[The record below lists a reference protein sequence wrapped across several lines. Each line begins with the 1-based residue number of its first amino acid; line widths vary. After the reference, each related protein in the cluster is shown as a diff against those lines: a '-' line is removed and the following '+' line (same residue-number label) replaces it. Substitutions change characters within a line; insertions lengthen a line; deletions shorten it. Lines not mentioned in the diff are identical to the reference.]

1 VGQAVYQI
9 GAASSVFNDLLEPS
23 RYKALYG
30 GRASAKS
37 HFFAECMIANAAM
50 NTGFRGLCVREV
62 QKSLKE
68 SAKRLLEDKI
78 NVMGYGARF
87 NVKHDEIATPG
98 GGVISFTGMNQQNSE
113 SVKSYE
119 NYSVCWVEEASV
131 FSARSLELIR
141 PTIRAPGSELWFSW
155 NPHHASDPVDKFFRG
170 LSPPDNSIVRKV
182 TYENNEYLPHEMVA
196 EMQMDKKNSPD
207 RFAHIWLG
215 EYAPNKVGAIW
226 NMANIHENRRHEI
239 PPLKRILVSVDPA
252 ISNTDYSDEH
262 GIIAGGVGED
272 GRGYII
278 DDVSIHGSPQ
288 QWAERAVATYDKY
301 DADAIVVERN
311 QGGDMVRHTLQT
323 VRPSIK
329 VIDVVAT
336 RGKHV
341 RAEPISAMYAINQ
354 VSHVGSFPELESQ
367 MCQMTAGGYEG
378 NGSPDRCDAMV
389 WLLTELFP
397 SIIRKSAKKQHNKPR
412 SGGWMG

>member
-1 VGQAVYQI
+1 
-9 GAASSVFNDLLEPS
+9 
-23 RYKALYG
+23 
-30 GRASAKS
+30 
-37 HFFAECMIANAAM
+37 MIANAAM

-87 NVKHDEIATPG
+87 NVKHDEIGTPG

-155 NPHHASDPVDKFFRG
+155 NPHYASDPVDKFFRG

-196 EMQMDKKNSPD
+196 EMQMDRKNSPD

>member
-1 VGQAVYQI
+1 MGQAVYQI

-87 NVKHDEIATPG
+87 NVKHDEIGTPG

-141 PTIRAPGSELWFSW
+141 PTIRAPSSELWFSW
-155 NPHHASDPVDKFFRG
+155 NPHYASDPVDKFFRG

-196 EMQMDKKNSPD
+196 EMQMDRKNSPD

>member
-1 VGQAVYQI
+1 MGQEAYAV
-9 GAASSVFNDLLEPS
+9 GAASSVFDDFFVPS

-50 NTGFRGLCVREV
+50 NFGFRGLCVREV

-78 NVMGYGARF
+78 NVMGYGSQF
-87 NVKHDEIATPG
+87 NIKHDEIGTPG
-98 GGVISFTGMNQQNSE
+98 GGVISFAGMNQQNSE
-113 SVKSYE
+113 SIKSYE

-141 PTIRAPGSELWFSW
+141 PTIRAPQSELWFSW

-170 LSPPDNSIVRKV
+170 LTPPDNAIIRKV
-182 TYENNEYLPHEMVA
+182 TYEDNDFLPDEMLEEMEIDRENN
-196 EMQMDKKNSPD
+196 PD

-215 EYAPNKVGAIW
+215 EYAPQAVGAIF
-226 NMANIHENRRHEI
+226 NMANIHENRQHDI
-239 PPLKRILVSVDPA
+239 PMLRRILVSVDPA
-252 ISNTDYSDEH
+252 ISNTDQSDEH
-262 GIIAGGVGED
+262 GIICGGIGED
-272 GRGYII
+272 NRGYII
-278 DDVSIHGSPQ
+278 DDVSMRGSPQ

-301 DADAIVVERN
+301 EADAIVVERN
-311 QGGDMVRHTLQT
+311 QGGDMVRHTIKT
-323 VRPSIK
+323 VRPQIK
-329 VIDVVAT
+329 IVEVTAT

-341 RAEPISAMYAINQ
+341 RAEPISALYATNQ
-354 VSHVGSFPELESQ
+354 VSHIGSYPELEAQ
-367 MCQMTAGGYEG
+367 MCRMTSAGYEG
-378 NGSPDRCDAMV
+378 DGSPDRCDALV

-397 SIIRKSAKKQHNKPR
+397 SIIKRPKKRNYAPKA
-412 SGGWMG
+412 SSWMG

>member
-1 VGQAVYQI
+1 MGQAVYQI

-87 NVKHDEIATPG
+87 NVKHDEIGTPG

-141 PTIRAPGSELWFSW
+141 PTIRAPSSELWFSW

-196 EMQMDKKNSPD
+196 EMQMDRKNSPD

-272 GRGYII
+272 GRGYSI

>member
-1 VGQAVYQI
+1 MGQAVYQI

>member
-1 VGQAVYQI
+1 MGQEAYAV
-9 GAASSVFNDLLEPS
+9 GAASSVFDDFFVPS

-78 NVMGYGARF
+78 NVMGYGSRF
-87 NVKHDEIATPG
+87 NIKHDEIGTPG
-98 GGVISFTGMNQQNSE
+98 GGVIRFAGMNQQNSE
-113 SVKSYE
+113 SIKSYE
-119 NYSVCWVEEASV
+119 NYSVCWVEEANV

-141 PTIRAPGSELWFSW
+141 PTIRAPQSELWFSW

-170 LSPPDNSIVRKV
+170 LTPPDNAIIRKV
-182 TYENNEYLPHEMVA
+182 TYEDNDFLPDEMLE
-196 EMQMDKKNSPD
+196 EMEIDRENSPD

-215 EYAPNKVGAIW
+215 EYAPQAVGAIF
-226 NMANIHENRRHEI
+226 NMANLHENRQHDI
-239 PPLKRILVSVDPA
+239 PMLRRILVSVDPA
-252 ISNTDYSDEH
+252 ISNTDQSDEH
-262 GIIAGGVGED
+262 GIICGGIGED
-272 GRGYII
+272 NRGYII
-278 DDVSIHGSPQ
+278 DDVSMRGSPQ

-301 DADAIVVERN
+301 EADAIVVERN
-311 QGGDMVRHTLQT
+311 QGGDMVRHTIKT
-323 VRPSIK
+323 VRPQIK
-329 VIDVVAT
+329 IVEVTAT

-341 RAEPISAMYAINQ
+341 RAEPISALYATNQ
-354 VSHVGSFPELESQ
+354 VSHIGSYPELEAQ
-367 MCQMTAGGYEG
+367 MCRMTSAGYEG
-378 NGSPDRCDAMV
+378 DGSPDRCDALV

-397 SIIRKSAKKQHNKPR
+397 SIIKRPKKRNYAPKA
-412 SGGWMG
+412 SSWMG